1 MNAKTVVFTLS
12 RIPLVDFDASIFGT
26 WDIFWQPVVCFD
38 LSPVELP
45 EHYSNLRIH
54 GGIYGLVSIEYSL
67 PPA

>member
-1 MNAKTVVFTLS
+1 MQRQWYLLFPEFL
-12 RIPLVDFDASIFGT
+12 LSIFMQAFLST

-38 LSPVELP
+38 LSPVELS

-54 GGIYGLVSIEYSL
+54 GGIYSLVSIEYSL